1 MLYSDCTEGI
11 STVDLRR
18 GTIGRET
25 VEVFALMRRAEGKDR
40 DAGMI
45 IIDYTDRRPIYEQV
59 VERFQSLVL
68 CGVLEKD
75 APLPSVRNL
84 AMELSINPNTIQRAY
99 TELERRGV
107 IYTVKGKGNFVADMQ
122 PLLALRE
129 KEVKEE
135 AGHLVRKAKE
145 AGMSREAWNRL
156 LDEAWAEN
164 ENATGSRE
172 KQDNK
177 KETMQKTA
185 SELGVGG
192 EADD

>member
-1 MLYSDCTEGI
+1 
-11 STVDLRR
+11 
-18 GTIGRET
+18 
-25 VEVFALMRRAEGKDR
+25 
-40 DAGMI
+40 MI

-107 IYTVKGKGNFVADMQ
+107 IYAVKGKGNFVADMQ
-122 PLLALRE
+122 AVRTLRE
-129 KEVKEE
+129 KEVKED
-135 AGHLVRKAKE
+135 AGRLVQKAKE
-145 AGMSREAWNRL
+145 AGMSKEAFSDLMDGLWQKV
-156 LDEAWAEN
+156 A
-164 ENATGSRE
+164 S
-172 KQDNK
+172 KQ
-177 KETMQKTA
+177 
-185 SELGVGG
+185 GVGG

>member
-1 MLYSDCTEGI
+1 
-11 STVDLRR
+11 
-18 GTIGRET
+18 
-25 VEVFALMRRAEGKDR
+25 
-40 DAGMI
+40 MI
-45 IIDYTDRRPIYEQV
+45 IIDYTDRRPIYEQI

-107 IYTVKGKGNFVADMQ
+107 IYAVKGKGNFVADMQ

-129 KEVKEE
+129 KEVREE
-135 AGHLVRKAKE
+135 AERLVRKAKE
-145 AGMSREAWNRL
+145 AGMTKEDLNRL
-156 LDEAWAEN
+156 LNAAWTESARTLTPESTQAG
-164 ENATGSRE
+164 EKKQGPVPEDGS
-172 KQDNK
+172 KS
-177 KETMQKTA
+177 MQQAA

>member
-1 MLYSDCTEGI
+1 
-11 STVDLRR
+11 
-18 GTIGRET
+18 
-25 VEVFALMRRAEGKDR
+25 
-40 DAGMI
+40 MI
-45 IIDYTDRRPIYEQV
+45 IIDYTDRRPIYEQI

-135 AGHLVRKAKE
+135 AERLVRKAKE
-145 AGMSREAWNRL
+145 AGMTREALNRVLDATWN
-156 LDEAWAEN
+156 
-164 ENATGSRE
+164 E
-172 KQDNK
+172 K
-177 KETMQKTA
+177 MQQAA
-185 SELGVGG
+185 SEQGVGG

>member
-1 MLYSDCTEGI
+1 
-11 STVDLRR
+11 V
-18 GTIGRET
+18 
-25 VEVFALMRRAEGKDR
+25 
-40 DAGMI
+40 I

-107 IYTVKGKGNFVADMQ
+107 IYAVKGKGNFVADMQ

-129 KEVKEE
+129 KEVQEE
-135 AGHLVRKAKE
+135 AERLVRKAKE
-145 AGMSREAWNRL
+145 AGMSKEALVRL
-156 LDEAWAEN
+156 MDAAWAE
-164 ENATGSRE
+164 E
-172 KQDNK
+172 KAPH
-177 KETMQKTA
+177 KESSAGGDEKTMQQDA
-185 SELGVGG
+185 SNQGVGG

>member
-1 MLYSDCTEGI
+1 MLYSNCTEGI
-11 STVDLRR
+11 STVDL
-18 GTIGRET
+18 
-25 VEVFALMRRAEGKDR
+25 EGKDR

-107 IYTVKGKGNFVADMQ
+107 IYAVKGKGNFVADMQ

-145 AGMSREAWNRL
+145 AGMTREALNGL
-156 LDEAWAEN
+156 LDLLWQ
-164 ENATGSRE
+164 ENASI
-172 KQDNK
+172 K
-177 KETMQKTA
+177 
-185 SELGVGG
+185 GVGG

>member
-1 MLYSDCTEGI
+1 
-11 STVDLRR
+11 
-18 GTIGRET
+18 
-25 VEVFALMRRAEGKDR
+25 
-40 DAGMI
+40 MI

-75 APLPSVRNL
+75 APLPSVRSL

-107 IYTVKGKGNFVADMQ
+107 IYAVKGKGNFVADMQ
-122 PLLALRE
+122 AVRQLRE
-129 KEVKEE
+129 KEVREE

-145 AGMSREAWNRL
+145 AGMTRETLTRL
-156 LDEAWAEN
+156 LDAAWTE
-164 ENATGSRE
+164 E
-172 KQDNK
+172 K
-177 KETMQKTA
+177 KTHAKGA
-185 SELGVGG
+185 SEPDKDEVQQDASKKGVGG

>member
-1 MLYSDCTEGI
+1 
-11 STVDLRR
+11 
-18 GTIGRET
+18 
-25 VEVFALMRRAEGKDR
+25 
-40 DAGMI
+40 MI
-45 IIDYTDRRPIYEQV
+45 ILDYTDGRPIYEQV

-107 IYTVKGKGNFVADMQ
+107 IYAVKGKGNFVADMK

-129 KEVKEE
+129 KEVKDE
-135 AGHLVRKAKE
+135 AYHLVRKAKE
-145 AGMSREAWNRL
+145 AGMTRELLNRL
-156 LDEAWAEN
+156 LDGAWNETGKTAVSEAAQE
-164 ENATGSRE
+164 S
-172 KQDNK
+172 K
-177 KETMQKTA
+177 KETMQQAA

>member
-1 MLYSDCTEGI
+1 
-11 STVDLRR
+11 
-18 GTIGRET
+18 
-25 VEVFALMRRAEGKDR
+25 
-40 DAGMI
+40 MI
-45 IIDYTDRRPIYEQV
+45 IIDYTDRRPIYEQI

-122 PLLALRE
+122 ALLMLRE
-129 KEVKEE
+129 KEVKAE
-135 AGHLVRKAKE
+135 AERLVHKAKE
-145 AGMSREAWNRL
+145 AGMTRETLVHL
-156 LDEAWAEN
+156 LDVLWQEN
-164 ENATGSRE
+164 KTAQKGPDGMKGTEE
-172 KQDNK
+172 VLK
-177 KETMQKTA
+177 KETMQQAA

>member
-1 MLYSDCTEGI
+1 
-11 STVDLRR
+11 
-18 GTIGRET
+18 
-25 VEVFALMRRAEGKDR
+25 
-40 DAGMI
+40 MI
-45 IIDYTDRRPIYEQV
+45 IIDYTDRRPIYEQI

-107 IYTVKGKGNFVADMQ
+107 IYAVKGKGNFVADMRA
-122 PLLALRE
+122 LLSLRE

-135 AGHLVRKAKE
+135 VGHLVRKAKE
-145 AGMSREAWNRL
+145 AGMTREDLNRL
-156 LDEAWAEN
+156 LDAAWTEEKRVQKEDATENDKNTVQTEA
-164 ENATGSRE
+164 SR
-172 KQDNK
+172 Q
-177 KETMQKTA
+177 
-185 SELGVGG
+185 GVGG

>member
-1 MLYSDCTEGI
+1 
-11 STVDLRR
+11 
-18 GTIGRET
+18 
-25 VEVFALMRRAEGKDR
+25 
-40 DAGMI
+40 MI
-45 IIDYTDRRPIYEQV
+45 ILDYTDRRPIYEQI

-107 IYTVKGKGNFVADMQ
+107 IYAVKGKGNFVADRK

-129 KEVKEE
+129 KEVKAE
-135 AGHLVRKAKE
+135 AERLVHKARE
-145 AGMSREAWNRL
+145 AGMTKEMLEIL
-156 LDEAWAEN
+156 LDTLW
-164 ENATGSRE
+164 
-172 KQDNK
+172 QDNK
-177 KETMQKTA
+177 TA
-185 SELGVGG
+185 SKAAGNTTGISEPEIRDAEQNDASQKGVGG

>member
-1 MLYSDCTEGI
+1 
-11 STVDLRR
+11 
-18 GTIGRET
+18 
-25 VEVFALMRRAEGKDR
+25 
-40 DAGMI
+40 MI
-45 IIDYTDRRPIYEQV
+45 IIDYTDRRPIYEQI

-107 IYTVKGKGNFVADMQ
+107 IYAVKGKGNFVADMQ
-122 PLLALRE
+122 ALLALRE

-135 AGHLVRKAKE
+135 AERLVRKAKE
-145 AGMSREAWNRL
+145 AGMTRELLGTL
-156 LDEAWAEN
+156 LDKTWNEIGKTVEN
-164 ENATGSRE
+164 ESVQADR
-172 KQDNK
+172 
-177 KETMQKTA
+177 KETMQAAA
-185 SELGVGG
+185 SEQGVGG

>member
-1 MLYSDCTEGI
+1 
-11 STVDLRR
+11 
-18 GTIGRET
+18 
-25 VEVFALMRRAEGKDR
+25 
-40 DAGMI
+40 MI
-45 IIDYTDRRPIYEQV
+45 IIDYTDRRPIYEQI

-107 IYTVKGKGNFVADMQ
+107 IYAVKGKGNFVADMQ
-122 PLLALRE
+122 ALLLLRE

-135 AGHLVRKAKE
+135 AEKLVRKAKE
-145 AGMSREAWNRL
+145 AGMIKEGLFGLIDTLWQEKTSQPGMTVMENSKETAQGSV
-156 LDEAWAEN
+156 AEP
-164 ENATGSRE
+164 E
-172 KQDNK
+172 KQEAVQTDV
-177 KETMQKTA
+177 
-185 SELGVGG
+185 SEQGVGG